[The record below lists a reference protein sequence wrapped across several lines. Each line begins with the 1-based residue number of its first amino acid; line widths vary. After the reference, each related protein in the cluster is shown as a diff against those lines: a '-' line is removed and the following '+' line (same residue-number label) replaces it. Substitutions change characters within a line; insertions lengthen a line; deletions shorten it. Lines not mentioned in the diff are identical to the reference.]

1 MKKCFTLFAIGALML
16 SSATTALAS
25 EGNVQEVNISSNE
38 QYSIEFDDAALKGA
52 TKLSS
57 ETYEENGRLITVT
70 KYLTVNGDII
80 TDTFERSAVM
90 ALSKNG
96 TDSATRRR
104 DLGDYGTISV
114 TASFQ
119 WYTDP
124 NAGAIG
130 TSYVRCT
137 GMSAARSGGKDFV
150 KQSKWEKDYSSEY
163 KAFGTAYT
171 KLDYYLY
178 NGNNPLQYQS
188 GTLKITCS
196 DSGSISD
203 NA

>member
-90 ALSKNG
+90 ALSK
-96 TDSATRRR
+96 
-104 DLGDYGTISV
+104 
-114 TASFQ
+114 
-119 WYTDP
+119 
-124 NAGAIG
+124 
-130 TSYVRCT
+130 
-137 GMSAARSGGKDFV
+137 
-150 KQSKWEKDYSSEY
+150 KW
-163 KAFGTAYT
+163 
-171 KLDYYLY
+171 
-178 NGNNPLQYQS
+178 N
-188 GTLKITCS
+188 
-196 DSGSISD
+196 
-203 NA
+203 